1 MVFSIWVLVINRSNE
16 KNKCIFKIPTRI
28 LIFIFLNTFFSR
40 YVIKEHSDSLTSIQ
54 RSLIVWAILNR
65 TRYEDK
71 SPEKVGI
78 QRLVNKNVYKSA
90 YPLHDGDY
98 DYHDSEENSIKMNE
112 RRLLYLE
119 WATIKNWY
127 KKQPLWLI
135 KNYFGVKI
143 GLYFAWLGFY
153 TKMLIIPSIVGIFSF
168 IFGLSTAWSSWNQA
182 RFVYSISI

>member
-1 MVFSIWVLVINRSNE
+1 MYYSNW
-16 KNKCIFKIPTRI
+16 NSDFNLCGHIF
-28 LIFIFLNTFFSR
+28 FR
-40 YVIKEHSDSLTSIQ
+40 YVIKEHNDSLTSIQ

-153 TKMLIIPSIVGIFSF
+153 TKMLIIPSIVGVFSF

-182 RFVYSISI
+182 RFVYYIFII

>member
-1 MVFSIWVLVINRSNE
+1 MQGNFFQINFPPIRALEFITGHVIFNLANTYLQ
-16 KNKCIFKIPTRI
+16 IPT
-28 LIFIFLNTFFSR
+28 
-40 YVIKEHSDSLTSIQ
+40 
-54 RSLIVWAILNR
+54 
-65 TRYEDK
+65 
-71 SPEKVGI
+71 
-78 QRLVNKNVYKSA
+78 KN
-90 YPLHDGDY
+90 H
-98 DYHDSEENSIKMNE
+98 HSEENSIKMNE

-182 RFVYSISI
+182 RFVY

>member
-1 MVFSIWVLVINRSNE
+1 
-16 KNKCIFKIPTRI
+16 
-28 LIFIFLNTFFSR
+28 
-40 YVIKEHSDSLTSIQ
+40 
-54 RSLIVWAILNR
+54 
-65 TRYEDK
+65 
-71 SPEKVGI
+71 
-78 QRLVNKNVYKSA
+78 
-90 YPLHDGDY
+90 
-98 DYHDSEENSIKMNE
+98 MNE

-182 RFVYSISI
+182 RFVYFLAICCSRHDQFSEFTKSRILYGYFGVPVIFIYFLYFGKSCNHVMNIRSFIQYILNSNSAKYRFYNQISFDRYTHLILMLRSSGAV

>member
-1 MVFSIWVLVINRSNE
+1 
-16 KNKCIFKIPTRI
+16 
-28 LIFIFLNTFFSR
+28 
-40 YVIKEHSDSLTSIQ
+40 
-54 RSLIVWAILNR
+54 
-65 TRYEDK
+65 
-71 SPEKVGI
+71 
-78 QRLVNKNVYKSA
+78 
-90 YPLHDGDY
+90 
-98 DYHDSEENSIKMNE
+98 MNE

-182 RFVYSISI
+182 RFVYQIYILYLAWHTMGQNGKFCKETSPHFQCYLF

>member
-1 MVFSIWVLVINRSNE
+1 
-16 KNKCIFKIPTRI
+16 
-28 LIFIFLNTFFSR
+28 
-40 YVIKEHSDSLTSIQ
+40 
-54 RSLIVWAILNR
+54 
-65 TRYEDK
+65 
-71 SPEKVGI
+71 
-78 QRLVNKNVYKSA
+78 
-90 YPLHDGDY
+90 
-98 DYHDSEENSIKMNE
+98 MNE

-182 RFVYSISI
+182 RFVYYLAVCR